1 MLYTTLTVKDI
12 DYKCR
17 LNARACVDLEKKLG
31 TNPLNLFM
39 EIANTSKLPELNT
52 LITILQASLVQYQH
66 GMNIDKTYELYDN
79 FVDEGHNMMDLIPV
93 IMEIFKVSGFFP
105 EEVEEEKN

>member
-66 GMNIDKTYELYDN
+66 GMSIDKTYELYDN

>member
-52 LITILQASLVQYQH
+52 LITILQASLAQYQH
-66 GMNIDKTYELYDN
+66 GMTIDKTYELYDN

-93 IMEIFKVSGFFP
+93 IMDVFKVSGFFP
-105 EEVEEEKN
+105 EEVEDEKN